1 MDKLVKPMDDLQ
13 NANLPNAIAP
23 QRSAAPDPA
32 ATRRPTAIDAGVA
45 HRLRGLAADIAAF
58 VALQNSRLEQAVD
71 TSFNNDDRQR
81 EIDRRQAELD
91 ARERELAQRQRETV
105 ESVEDECE
113 KLTAAW
119 DELEVQRRQ
128 LLAQGAGAPSA
139 AAPVQPTLSAT
150 PAAAIPATAMP
161 RSDIDLIGDFA
172 MPTTTQPRKQ
182 VWSNEPAAQ
191 QFQQMKRE
199 IRRHARRRKP

>member
-13 NANLPNAIAP
+13 NTNLPQAVAP
-23 QRSAAPDPA
+23 QRSAERDAAAASRPPA
-32 ATRRPTAIDAGVA
+32 FDVGVA
-45 HRLRGLAADIAAF
+45 HRLRGLAEDIAAF

-91 ARERELAQRQRETV
+91 ARERQLGQRQREAV

-119 DELEVQRRQ
+119 DELEAQRRQ

-139 AAPVQPTLSAT
+139 DAPAQPALSTMPASAT
-150 PAAAIPATAMP
+150 PATAMP
-161 RSDIDLIGDFA
+161 RSDIDLIGDIA
-172 MPTTTQPRKQ
+172 MPATTQPRKQ
-182 VWSNEPAAQ
+182 SWSNEPAAQ